1 MAPMGFFALIAILCV
16 FGSPVLIT
24 WIIVNARKKS
34 VMGSADELAALRA
47 DMEQMRHQ
55 METNYADI
63 TLMLED
69 MRRDALPPIDDDE

>member
-1 MAPMGFFALIAILCV
+1 MQPMGLVTVIALLCI

-24 WIIVNARKKS
+24 WLIVNAKKKS
-34 VMGSADELAALRA
+34 LPGSADELAALRA

-55 METNYADI
+55 MDTNYADI

-69 MRRDALPPIDDDE
+69 MRRDALPPADDD